1 MFEEEQKPHNNRKAQ
16 YKTEEVEVDV

>member
-16 YKTEEVEVDV
+16 YKTEEVEVDA